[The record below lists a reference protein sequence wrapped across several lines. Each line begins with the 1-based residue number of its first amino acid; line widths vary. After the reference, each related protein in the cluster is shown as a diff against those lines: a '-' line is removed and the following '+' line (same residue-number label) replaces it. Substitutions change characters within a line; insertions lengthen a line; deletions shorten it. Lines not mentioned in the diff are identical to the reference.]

1 LDHYHYITRVLTIL
15 RITLTELAETE
26 IINLSNTPKS
36 VFNPDDPISEILAYF
51 KDTGNYEAVA
61 SDGANTGLITA
72 RDLLGI
78 EHPERTNIK
87 SVWHQIGVT
96 DVHFTVLLA
105 VETLIDNNVRALL
118 LVENGEVTGI
128 ISQVD
133 LVKELTKVNELGQIN
148 VKDLM
153 RTPVITI
160 DSKIGNDRARSLMLD
175 NKISHIPVTTDEK
188 LKGIVTAEI
197 LVNTFIIPA
206 SRMTTGNLSGQMVPK
221 FSGQVSGV
229 MDTQPLKLEPDANVL
244 EVAKEMIRMGKS
256 ACLIVDEQDMVQGIM
271 TPRELLQPIY
281 DLRGEAELPIYI
293 VGLSADETWFDAA
306 VAENK
311 IRRVVE
317 RAHNMRPYLHEVRV
331 QIEKQRT
338 GGNRTRYEVRA
349 HLYTKLGG
357 ETIHVKQEGWDLL
370 EVFDDITQALD
381 QILRDEKQEHEK
393 KPRYARAREYFR
405 YMRRS
410 SP

>member
-1 LDHYHYITRVLTIL
+1 M
-15 RITLTELAETE
+15 RITLKELAETE
-26 IINLSNTPKS
+26 ITNLSNTSKS
-36 VFNPDDPISEILAYF
+36 VFNPDDPTSKILAYF
-51 KDTGNYEAVA
+51 KDTGNYETVA
-61 SDGANTGLITA
+61 SNGTNTGLITA

-87 SVWHQIGVT
+87 SVWHKIGIT
-96 DVHFTVLLA
+96 DVHFTVLQA
-105 VETLIDNNVRALL
+105 VETLIDNNVRALPV
-118 LVENGEVTGI
+118 VENGEVTGI

-160 DSKIGNDRARSLMLD
+160 DSKLGNDRARSLMLD

-197 LVNTFIIPA
+197 LVNTFIVPA
-206 SRMTTGNLSGQMVPK
+206 SRMTTGNLSGQMMPK

-229 MDTQPLKLEPDANVL
+229 MDTQPLKLGLEANAL
-244 EVAKEMIRMGKS
+244 NAAKEMIRMGKS
-256 ACLIVDEQDMVQGIM
+256 ACLIVDEQDRVLGII
-271 TPRELLQPIY
+271 TPRELLKPIY
-281 DLRGEAELPIYI
+281 DLREEPMLPIYI
-293 VGLSADETWFDAA
+293 VGLSADEDWFDAA

-317 RAHNMRPYLHEVRV
+317 RAQKMRPYLHEVRV
-331 QIEKQRT
+331 QIEKQST
-338 GGNRTRYEVRA
+338 GGNRTHYEVRA

-370 EVFDDITQALD
+370 EVFDEVTQALD
-381 QILRDEKQEHEK
+381 QILRDQKQEHEK
-393 KPRYARAREYFR
+393 KPRYGRPKKPDTNFN
-405 YMRRS
+405 
-410 SP
+410 P